1 MWRETLEALQLQPEG
16 RYIDG
21 TLGAAGHTFGIL
33 ERTTP
38 DGQVLGLDADPA
50 ALAIARKRLEIFGE
64 RARLV
69 QANFSKMAQVAREN
83 NFVPVNGVL
92 LDLGVSSMQLDNP
105 ERGFSFQGEGPLDM
119 RFGEVQ
125 GELTAADII
134 NKWPEEKLV
143 ELFFKLGEEPESRR
157 FARAIMEARK
167 QTPFTTTLQLAKVL
181 EKAGGGRAAGRS
193 KKPIHPATRV
203 FQALRM
209 AVNRELENLEEG
221 LKGAVEVL
229 KPGGRLAVISF
240 HSLEDRVVK
249 HFMRDEASDRE
260 NLPGVPVYL
269 AQSKTPRLRII
280 TRKPLEAGPEEQNAN
295 RRSRSAKL
303 RVAEKI

>member
-1 MWRETLEALQLQPEG
+1 M
-16 RYIDG
+16 
-21 TLGAAGHTFGIL
+21 
-33 ERTTP
+33 
-38 DGQVLGLDADPA
+38 DADPA

-134 NKWPEEKLV
+134 KKWPEEKLV

-221 LKGAVEVL
+221 LKGAV
-229 KPGGRLAVISF
+229 
-240 HSLEDRVVK
+240 
-249 HFMRDEASDRE
+249 
-260 NLPGVPVYL
+260 
-269 AQSKTPRLRII
+269 
-280 TRKPLEAGPEEQNAN
+280 
-295 RRSRSAKL
+295 
-303 RVAEKI
+303 